1 MDLASDGGLGAM
13 STLVT
18 GGALDLAARA
28 LASFSWRNL
37 SEMFSCMIKHVYIIS

>member
-1 MDLASDGGLGAM
+1 MDLASDGGRGAM

-28 LASFSWRNL
+28 LASFSWRSL
-37 SEMFSCMIKHVYIIS
+37 SEIFSL